1 VDDLDDRLAE
11 FEDRGIS
18 VGSID
23 TAAGVVR
30 KAVIIAMRFQRG
42 GLVANRATPPGRGS
56 CSALGTD
63 DIVRATRTT
72 APRVRAW

>member
-1 VDDLDDRLAE
+1 MAAGKGRLALLGRRLQPGRQGAVTLVVDDLDDRLAE

-42 GLVANRATPPGRGS
+42 GLVANRATPPG
-56 CSALGTD
+56 
-63 DIVRATRTT
+63 
-72 APRVRAW
+72 